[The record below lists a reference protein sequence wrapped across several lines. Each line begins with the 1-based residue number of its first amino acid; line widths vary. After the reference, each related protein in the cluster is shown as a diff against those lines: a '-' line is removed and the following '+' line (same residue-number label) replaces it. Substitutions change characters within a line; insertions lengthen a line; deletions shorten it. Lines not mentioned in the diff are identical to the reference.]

1 MAKRKSNR
9 LLLVLAISAGALIL
23 FLIVGRSLGWIGQEK
38 LPEVET
44 ALAKKADIEAK
55 VSASGKIQP
64 EVEVKISPDVPGEI
78 TELYVKEGDSVVQGQ
93 LLLRIRPDNYML
105 AVDRSMAAVN
115 ASQAGIAQSQAQV
128 AQMEAQYTRSKLD
141 FDRQKRLHEQKVIS
155 EADFQTAEANFKVAA
170 QNLEAARQSLEAS
183 RYNYQSAQANLRDA
197 QTNLRKTEIFAPV
210 NGTVSKLSV
219 EKGER
224 VVGTSQMSGTEM
236 LRLANLN
243 NMEVQVDVN
252 ENDITR
258 VSLEDTAIIDVDSY
272 SSEERKFRGI
282 VTEIANTANQSV
294 SADAVTEFQVK
305 IRILQ
310 DSYREL
316 DRKGKVSPFRPG
328 MTASVDIIT
337 KRETQTL
344 TVPLSA
350 LTSRSPSDL
359 LPANGDKKGKS
370 QPVKQV
376 SIQPADKTKPENRIE
391 VVFVLENGT
400 AVAKKVKTGISDYD
414 NVQVKE
420 GIKEGEEV
428 ITGPYLLVAQG
439 LRNGDKV
446 QKKQKDEKK

>member
-115 ASQAGIAQSQAQV
+115 ASQAGIAQSRAQV
-128 AQMEAQYTRSKLD
+128 AQMEARSTRSKLD

-428 ITGPYLLVAQG
+428 ITGPYLLVAQR